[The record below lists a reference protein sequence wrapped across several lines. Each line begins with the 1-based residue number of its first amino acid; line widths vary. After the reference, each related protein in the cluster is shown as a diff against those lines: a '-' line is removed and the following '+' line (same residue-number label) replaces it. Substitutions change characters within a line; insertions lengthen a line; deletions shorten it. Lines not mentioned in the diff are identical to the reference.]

1 MLLVLVTAFSL
12 TGGCVAVCTTCGGVA
27 PDNEDLHR
35 EFLDTLGPE
44 TEEVLGPANTA
55 QKARLTNPAYQAML
69 DNESGISSEA
79 SSEATSQAVADVA
92 AQPLVRSSAEGTM
105 LVSVSGVSRSDLVLD
120 VGDGAE
126 SYIDGAIHIEY
137 SDFFD
142 ENKRIKSIP
151 DLAAVLGQAGISR
164 EDSLV
169 IYGECIPCG
178 GGPSAATFAYWVMRY
193 LGHDRVR
200 LLDGGVAEW
209 AQAGFSVQQSPSVKV
224 PVEYLAQPN
233 PDLLSNYEYLTA
245 SGAQIVDARSFM
257 EFGSGSIPRSINIP
271 YEEVLQGGRLKD
283 AASLKAL
290 FSKLNRDQPVVV
302 YDISGVKAS
311 AVWFALTMDGFDAR
325 LYSWSRWLDQKP
337 TLNIDLASVW
347 AEPNPSTPGPVEI
360 YVSFEAGPNLTS
372 ESVQLVAEEAEPAAE
387 EAEPAAEEPQPVVD
401 GNDSNL
407 SLNVMGCATC
417 EPITIYTGGTFGA
430 NKASGV
436 QLGSYGQTAGG
447 DFACQVVIKNSQG
460 GEVARVAMNQAE
472 EDLYK
477 GVWEASGAAEGRY
490 VASIIVSAS
499 GISKTFAD
507 VLSIEIAG
515 DAPATTVRRLGR

>member
-1 MLLVLVTAFSL
+1 MTAFSIL
-12 TGGCVAVCTTCGGVA
+12 GGCVAVCTTCGGVA

-44 TEEVLGPANTA
+44 TEEVSGSANTA
-55 QKARLTNPAYQAML
+55 QKARLANSAYQAML
-69 DNESGISSEA
+69 DNESGT
-79 SSEATSQAVADVA
+79 SSEATMQAVADVA
-92 AQPLVRSSAEGTM
+92 AQPLVRSSAEGAM

-142 ENKRIKSIP
+142 ETKRIKSIP
-151 DLAAVLGQAGISR
+151 ELAAVLGEAGIMR

-169 IYGECIPCG
+169 IYGECKPCG

-200 LLDGGVAEW
+200 LLDGGIAKW
-209 AQAGFSVQQSPSVKV
+209 TQAGLSVQQSPSVQG

-233 PDLLSNYEYLTA
+233 PDLLSNYDYLTA

-257 EFGSGSIPRSINIP
+257 EFGSGSIPRAINIP
-271 YEEVLQGGRLKD
+271 YEEVLQGGLLKD
-283 AASLKAL
+283 AASLESL

-337 TLNIDLASVW
+337 TLNIDIARVW
-347 AEPNPSTPGPVEI
+347 AEPNPSAPGPVEI

-372 ESVQLVAEEAEPAAE
+372 ESDQPVAEED
-387 EAEPAAEEPQPVVD
+387 QPEVD

-430 NKASGV
+430 NKATGM
-436 QLGSYGQTAGG
+436 QLGSYGQTAAG
-447 DFACQVVIKNSQG
+447 DFACQALIKNSQG
-460 GEVARVAMNQAE
+460 GEVARLALNQAE

-490 VASIIVSAS
+490 VASIVVSAS